1 MAQEQQMA
9 QIKEAKAIIAMTA
22 CAELMSSGALKGE
35 RKPLPSTGLTQGCG
49 WVAWGRGD
57 V

>member
-1 MAQEQQMA
+1 MA